1 MQSNRKDHDEPGW
14 QKIVL
19 GVSGGIA
26 AYKTPELVRRLRE
39 RGADVRVAMTEAAK
53 AFITPLSLQAVSGYP
68 VSDSLLD
75 PAAEAAMGHIELG
88 KWADLVILAPAT
100 ADLIARV
107 AAGMANDLVSTICL
121 ATPAPIAVLPAMN
134 QQMYRAAAT
143 QHNLDVLASRGMLI
157 WGPDSGSQA
166 CGDVGP
172 GRMLDPLTIV
182 DMAAAHFSPVNDLQ
196 HLNIMITAGPT
207 REPLDPV
214 RYISNHSS
222 GKMGFAI
229 AAAAARRG
237 ANVTLVSGPV
247 ALPTPPFVQ
256 RIDVMTALEM
266 EAAVQAAVQKQ
277 HIFIGCAAVADY
289 RAAAVAS
296 EKIKKQATQGD
307 ELTVKMVKNP
317 DIVAGVAALKDKR
330 PYVVGFAAETNNVE
344 EYARQKR
351 IRKNL
356 DLICANDVSLSTQ
369 GFNSDSNALH
379 LFWQDGDKALPLER
393 KALLGQLLLDEIVT
407 RYDEKIDVKILDP
420 RVGQQFPLPT
430 YATSGS
436 AGLDLRACLD
446 DAVEL
451 APGATTLVPTG
462 LAIHIADPSLAAVML
477 PRSGLGHKH
486 GIVLGNLVGLIDS
499 DYQGQLMVSIWNRGQ
514 DSFTIEPGE
523 RIAQMVFVPVVQAE
537 FNLVEEFEAT
547 DRGEGGFGHSGR
559 K

>member
-1 MQSNRKDHDEPGW
+1 MMSLAGK
-14 QKIVL
+14 KIVL

-121 ATPAPIAVLPAMN
+121 ATPASVAVLPAMN

-143 QHNLDVLASRGMLI
+143 QHNLGILASRGLLI

-182 DMAAAHFSPVNDLQ
+182 DMAAEHFSPVNDLQ

-229 AAAAARRG
+229 AAAAAKRG

-247 ALPTPPFVQ
+247 SLSTPPFVQ
-256 RIDVMTALEM
+256 RVDVMTALEM
-266 EAAVQAAVQKQ
+266 EAAVQSAVQQQ

-289 RAAAVAS
+289 RAETVAH
-296 EKIKKQATQGD
+296 EKIKKLATQGD

-317 DIVAGVAALKDKR
+317 DIIAGVAALDANR
-330 PYVVGFAAETNNVE
+330 PFVVGFAAETNNVE

-356 DLICANDVSLSTQ
+356 DVICANDVSLSTQ

-379 LFWQDGDKALPLER
+379 LFWQDGDKVLPLER
-393 KALLGQLLLDEIVT
+393 KELLGQLLLDEIVT